1 MPSRLKQKGLGL
13 SKAGAF
19 LLQYIADA
27 SRISAQSSA
36 LTQCKLG
43 WDGTTAQGD
52 RTTDDH

>member
-36 LTQCKLG
+36 TQCKLG